1 MSKRIIAMGK
11 QDLQM
16 IISLLNNEKN
26 QTLEK
31 EINLKSVNYV
41 QNLAI
46 LKKIVLWIKT
56 KTKKNNY
63 VLN

>member
-1 MSKRIIAMGK
+1 MSKRIIATGK

-16 IISLLNNEKN
+16 ILLPPNNEKN

-46 LKKIVLWIKT
+46 LKKIAL
-56 KTKKNNY
+56 
-63 VLN
+63 